1 MEIKWTR
8 KAVSDVTRLYEFL
21 AQVNKSAAAYVVQ
34 DLARAPGAVLASPRI
49 GEQLDEFESHE
60 VRRIIVG
67 QYEMRY
73 EVREGVLYI
82 LRFWH
87 TREGR
92 WSCGVQQ
99 ARLHASCWR

>member
-1 MEIKWTR
+1 MPDSLLLSGTVSWCRVRRR
-8 KAVSDVTRLYEFL
+8 KSPLLDGTNSGVG
-21 AQVNKSAAAYVVQ
+21 SAAAYVVQ

-92 WSCGVQQ
+92 
-99 ARLHASCWR
+99 